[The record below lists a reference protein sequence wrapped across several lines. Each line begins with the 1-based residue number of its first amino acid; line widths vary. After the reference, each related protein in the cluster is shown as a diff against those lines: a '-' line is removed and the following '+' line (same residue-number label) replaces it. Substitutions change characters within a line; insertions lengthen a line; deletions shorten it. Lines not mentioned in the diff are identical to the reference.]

1 MTILNN
7 SISRCNEP
15 ATGAWR
21 AKDATVV
28 PGQGPRLVVCSRE
41 GLGQQL
47 LHVEGTLTAISRTE
61 ANRIKLCHPQITCI
75 LLSWRRY
82 NVFCLL
88 SVSSCV
94 VYLKITAWSGRNDVF
109 FYSLYWCDCRVMLV
123 PCYIWTPNV
132 PENFTW
138 VNCWSRMSSDRFSDL
153 HADIIVE
160 KKKSAHTHT
169 HIHRACTDFHK
180 ADKFRQL
187 FKMGTT
193 THASTLRSVSYTGHT
208 EAAGVITLIRV
219 AHSPREDAC
228 ARPRT
233 PDTRGDSPWNWPGQR
248 VS

>member
-61 ANRIKLCHPQITCI
+61 ATRIKLCHPQITCI

-160 KKKSAHTHT
+160 KKKKVHTHT
-169 HIHRACTDFHK
+169 RTY
-180 ADKFRQL
+180 
-187 FKMGTT
+187 TE
-193 THASTLRSVSYTGHT
+193 HALTSTKLINLGSYLKWGRPLTQAHWDQFL
-208 EAAGVITLIRV
+208 TLATLKQQV
-219 AHSPREDAC
+219 LLH
-228 ARPRT
+228 
-233 PDTRGDSPWNWPGQR
+233 
-248 VS
+248 